1 MMNCI
6 DFSYASTIV
15 ELGAGTG
22 AITNELLRRSGPNN
36 RILIIDLNQAAVSL
50 LQERLRSYPN
60 VEVLLADARTL
71 DTLLKKRN
79 ILHVEAIL
87 SSLPYASLGTEA
99 TKEILSNAAGMLAAR
114 GHFVAFQYTPL
125 HKNLFERHFSIRSS
139 KIEFRNLPPAIVY
152 DCVSKTEPYVQAH
165 SRKTA

>member
-1 MMNCI
+1 MISCV
-6 DFSYASTIV
+6 DFNYASTIV

-22 AITNELLRRSGPNN
+22 AITNELLRRSSPNN
-36 RILIIDLNQAAVSL
+36 RILIIDLNQDAISL
-50 LQERLRSYPN
+50 LRERLKENPN
-60 VEVLLADARTL
+60 VEVVLADARTL

-79 ILHVEAIL
+79 IERVEAIF
-87 SSLPYASLGTEA
+87 SSLPYATLGTE
-99 TKEILSNAAGMLAAR
+99 TTREILANAAGILAPN

-125 HKNLFERHFSIRSS
+125 FKNLFEAHFSIRSS

-152 DCVSKTEPYVQAH
+152 DCVSKTEPHVQAH